1 MEPVNGLIFKIGET
15 MKYKEELIRSME
27 WLGQKEEV
35 LFLGQ
40 ACKVS
45 GHSISSTI
53 ANTPQEKRI
62 ELPVFEETQLGISTG
77 LALEGFIPITIY
89 PRFDFFIL
97 ACNQLVNHLDKMQD
111 MSKGDMNPKVI
122 IRVSVGAKKPLD
134 AGPQHTQNHTE
145 AFAKMLTNID
155 VVELLEPEQIFPAFK
170 KAYERTDGRPTLMVE
185 HGEFYV
191 TK

>member
-1 MEPVNGLIFKIGET
+1 MR
-15 MKYKEELIRSME
+15 YKDELIKAMN
-27 WLGQKEEV
+27 WLAEKEDTV
-35 LFLGQ
+35 FLGQ

-45 GHSISSTI
+45 GHSISSTLVEV
-53 ANTPQEKRI
+53 PLEKRV

-77 LALEGFIPITIY
+77 MALEGFTTITMY

-97 ACNQLVNHLDKMQD
+97 ACNQLVNHLDKMQE
-111 MSKGDMNPKVI
+111 MSKGEMRPRVI

-145 AFAKMLTNID
+145 AFRKMLTNVD
-155 VVELLEPEQIFPAFK
+155 VVELKEPEDVFPAFK
-170 KAYERTDGRPTLMVE
+170 DAYEKQNSRATLVVE
-185 HGEFYV
+185 YGEFYG

>member
-1 MEPVNGLIFKIGET
+1 
-15 MKYKEELIRSME
+15 MKYKKELIKAME
-27 WLGQKEEV
+27 WLGEKENTI
-35 LFLGQ
+35 FLGQ

-53 ANTPQEKRI
+53 TNVPQEKRI
-62 ELPVFEETQLGISTG
+62 ELPVFEETQMGISTG
-77 LALEGFIPITIY
+77 LALEGFVTITIY

-97 ACNQLVNHLDKMQD
+97 ACNQLINHLDKMQE
-111 MSKGDMNPKVI
+111 MSKGAMNPKVI
-122 IRVSVGAKKPLD
+122 IRVSVGSKNPLD

-145 AFAKMLTNID
+145 AFRKMLTNVN

-170 KAYERTDGRPTLMVE
+170 EAYEREDGRPTLLVE
-185 HGEFYV
+185 HGEFYG

>member
-1 MEPVNGLIFKIGET
+1 
-15 MKYKEELIRSME
+15 MKYKQELIKAME
-27 WLGQKEEV
+27 WLGEKENTI
-35 LFLGQ
+35 FLGQ

-53 ANTPQEKRI
+53 TNVPQEKRI
-62 ELPVFEETQLGISTG
+62 ELPVFEETQMGISTG
-77 LALEGFIPITIY
+77 LALEGFVAITIY

-97 ACNQLVNHLDKMQD
+97 ACNQLINHLDKMQE
-111 MSKGDMNPKVI
+111 MSKGAMNPKVI
-122 IRVSVGAKKPLD
+122 IRVSVGSKNPLD

-145 AFAKMLTNID
+145 AFRKMLTNVN

-170 KAYERTDGRPTLMVE
+170 EAYEREDGRPTLLVE
-185 HGEFYV
+185 HGEFYG

>member
-1 MEPVNGLIFKIGET
+1 
-15 MKYKEELIRSME
+15 MKYKEQLIKAME
-27 WLGQKEEV
+27 WLGEKDDV

-40 ACKVS
+40 ACRVS

-53 ANTPQEKRI
+53 TNVPLEKRV
-62 ELPVFEETQLGISTG
+62 ELPVFEETQMGISTG
-77 LALEGFIPITIY
+77 MALEGFVTVTMF

-97 ACNQLVNHLDKMQD
+97 ACNQLVNHLDKMQE
-111 MSKGDMNPKVI
+111 MSKGKMNPKVI
-122 IRVSVGAKKPLD
+122 MRVSVGAKNPLD

-145 AFAKMLTNID
+145 AFRKMLTNVN

-170 KAYERTDGRPTLMVE
+170 EAYERKDNRPTLLVE
-185 HGEFYV
+185 HGEFYA